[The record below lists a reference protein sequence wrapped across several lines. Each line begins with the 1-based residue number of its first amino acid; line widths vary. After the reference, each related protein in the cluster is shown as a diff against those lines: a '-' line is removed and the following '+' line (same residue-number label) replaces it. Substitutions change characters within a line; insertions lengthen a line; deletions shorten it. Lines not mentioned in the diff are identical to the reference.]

1 MMMMMMICIILS
13 SIEDLQNSNIA
24 KYEEILIFLQGLKGR
39 SGSKIPEP
47 SHSAR
52 FEGRSGLEDRS
63 EASQNLTERRR
74 GKSKSR
80 SSVEASDSDLS
91 AIKVTRDVLNQRLE
105 AK

>member
-1 MMMMMMICIILS
+1 M
-13 SIEDLQNSNIA
+13 E
-24 KYEEILIFLQGLKGR
+24 GR
-39 SGSKIPEP
+39 SKDPKNPQGSRSPV
-47 SHSAR
+47 S
-52 FEGRSGLEDRS
+52 EGRSGLEDRS